1 MKEKA
6 VRIEITVP
14 AQLYRRLLRLAAAK
28 GYSLQELVLSGINGI
43 LIDRGRL
50 SSRRVRFPLIVSD
63 GPRVDFTNEQIY
75 EQVGFP

>member
-14 AQLYRRLLRLAAAK
+14 APLYRRLLRLAAAK
-28 GYSLQELVLSGINGI
+28 CYSLQELVVSGLDRI
-43 LIDRGRL
+43 LINRRRI
-50 SSRRVRFPLIVSD
+50 SSRRARFPLIVSE
-63 GPRVDFTNEQIY
+63 GPRVDLTNEQIY

>member
-14 AQLYRRLLRLAAAK
+14 AQLYRRLLKLAAAK
-28 GYSLQELVLSGINGI
+28 GYSLQELVVRGVEKI

-50 SSRRVRFPLIVSD
+50 SSRRLRCPLIVSA
-63 GPRVDFTNEQIY
+63 GPKVDLTNEQIY
-75 EQVGFP
+75 ERVGFP

>member
-14 AQLYRRLLRLAAAK
+14 AQLYRRLLKLAAAK
-28 GYSLQELVLSGINGI
+28 GYSLQELVVSGVEKI

-50 SSRRVRFPLIVSD
+50 SSRRLRFPLIVSE
-63 GPRVDFTNEQIY
+63 GPKVDLTNEEIY

>member
-14 AQLYRRLLRLAAAK
+14 VRLYRRLLKLAAAK
-28 GYSLQELVLSGINGI
+28 GYSLQELVVSGVEKI

-50 SSRRVRFPLIVSD
+50 SSRLRFPLIVSE
-63 GPRVDFTNEQIY
+63 GPKVDLTNEEIY